1 MTTKS
6 EYPFN
11 FALKTV
17 NTSMTL
23 GLWFIPNHLF
33 QILVQIPHR
42 VLRQNICHATCRR
55 FYFYSSESQAL
66 SVIVLSI
73 LKA

>member
-6 EYPFN
+6 EYLFN
-11 FALKTV
+11 LSLKAV

-42 VLRQNICHATCRR
+42 VLRQNICHAACRR

-66 SVIVLSI
+66 LVIFLSI